1 MKTGNASTVDC
12 GVCCREIPLDAAFT
26 PEGADYVM
34 HFCGLDCYRRFTERA
49 AHDRPG
55 SCPEMGATLWVVAAC
70 PKHSAAGEDGWCAI
84 DP

>member
-12 GVCCREIPLDAAFT
+12 GVCFREIPLDAAFT

-49 AHDRPG
+49 AHDRPRLLSGNGRDAVG
-55 SCPEMGATLWVVAAC
+55 SGGVSKA
-70 PKHSAAGEDGWCAI
+70 
-84 DP
+84 